1 MIKTVLRQWQ
11 RKGELENVINV
22 LDGLSTQLED
32 AKAMLDLAVEADDE
46 SLLVDVQSELGTAE
60 EELAKLEFRRMF
72 SNPMDPNPCYVEIQ
86 AGSGGTEAQD
96 WASMLLRMYMRWIE
110 RHGFKAELME
120 VSDGDVAGIK
130 SATIRVEGEYAY
142 GWLRTESGVHR
153 LVRKSPFDSGNRRHT
168 SFSAVFISPEV
179 DDNIEIDINPSD
191 VRTDTYRASGAGG
204 QHINK
209 TDSAVRLTHIPSG
222 IVVACQNQRSQ
233 HANRD
238 HAWKQLRAKL
248 YELEMQNVMKQ
259 LKHLKTRS
267 LILVGVAKFVLMY
280 LMTLVLRTYVQ
291 VLKTQILVQ
300 FLTVI
305 LIASLKRV

>member
-1 MIKTVLRQWQ
+1 MAKE
-11 RKGELENVINV
+11 KGELENVINV

-46 SLLVDVQSELGTAE
+46 SLLEDVQSELSTAE

-153 LVRKSPFDSGNRRHT
+153 LVRKSPLTVVTVVILLSLRYLFLQKLMT
-168 SFSAVFISPEV
+168 IS
-179 DDNIEIDINPSD
+179 
-191 VRTDTYRASGAGG
+191 
-204 QHINK
+204 K
-209 TDSAVRLTHIPSG
+209 
-222 IVVACQNQRSQ
+222 
-233 HANRD
+233 
-238 HAWKQLRAKL
+238 
-248 YELEMQNVMKQ
+248 
-259 LKHLKTRS
+259 
-267 LILVGVAKFVLMY
+267 LILILQMFVLI
-280 LMTLVLRTYVQ
+280 LTVHLVQ
-291 VLKTQILVQ
+291 VVST
-300 FLTVI
+300 LTKPIRQYV
-305 LIASLKRV
+305 

>member
-1 MIKTVLRQWQ
+1 
-11 RKGELENVINV
+11 
-22 LDGLSTQLED
+22 
-32 AKAMLDLAVEADDE
+32 
-46 SLLVDVQSELGTAE
+46 
-60 EELAKLEFRRMF
+60 
-72 SNPMDPNPCYVEIQ
+72 MDPNPCYVEIQ

-209 TDSAVRLTHIPSG
+209 TDSAVRLTHIPTG

-248 YELEMQNVMKQ
+248 YELEMQNVMKL

-280 LMTLVLRTYVQ
+280 LMTLESRIYVR
-291 VLKTQILVQ
+291 VLKIQILVR
-300 FLTVI
+300 FLMVT
-305 LIASLKRV
+305 LIVLLKRV